1 MSNLWVLNGST
12 NVFILGKSYGR
23 RKRRRKR
30 RSPFYQFKIQL
41 NLLYAVE
48 WSMNWEIDFCQN
60 QSICSVTLFLFC
72 NVSARY
78 LKDKHSIYKYLSIFF
93 NVQHV
98 FIIFSHGKKKSLRG
112 LNVWQISQPWRKK
125 LNSAKRYYID
135 INNNIS
141 SITKDCDAVN
151 MNKSNIGMGFFLFF
165 FSPLQ
170 TALRNTFRLLLHMWN
185 LLTRSLQRP
194 AITR

>member
-1 MSNLWVLNGST
+1 MCSFWVNHMEEGRGGGNGGHLFISLKFSSTCSMLLSDLWTERLTFVRISPSAQLLSFSSAMCPQGIWRT
-12 NVFILGKSYGR
+12 NTAF
-23 RKRRRKR
+23 
-30 RSPFYQFKIQL
+30 
-41 NLLYAVE
+41 
-48 WSMNWEIDFCQN
+48 
-60 QSICSVTLFLFC
+60 T
-72 NVSARY
+72 
-78 LKDKHSIYKYLSIFF
+78 SIYLFFF

-112 LNVWQISQPWRKK
+112 INVWQISQPWRKK

-151 MNKSNIGMGFFLFF
+151 MNKSNVGMGFFLFF
-165 FSPLQ
+165 FFPLQ